1 MVMVPAGQPIPR
13 TRVRVGRTLGRRDG
27 WQAVA
32 RGCVTLQEGDAATP
46 VRNAWEEWH
55 LRDAQDVDH
64 RLAYHYGTG
73 AVMLSRPEQVPETLD
88 PRTLRE
94 GEEVVVTLD
103 GRPQRLR
110 VDRAAVAEVF
120 HVVGEP
126 TPPLRVG
133 DPVAHAEL
141 HGPDVVLTVQDAG
154 RGVEVHRG
162 TVLDKWAQK
171 AVLGRDVGPR
181 MNRFLVAAGW
191 AAVFVL
197 LFNLLNACMPDDL
210 RVGAAG
216 AVRAVV
222 VPAAAGQVP
231 TG

>member
-1 MVMVPAGQPIPR
+1 VIARVGQPIPR
-13 TRVRVGRTLGRRDG
+13 TRVRVGRTLGRRSG

-32 RGCVTLQEGDAATP
+32 RGFVSLREGDAATP

-73 AVMLSRPEQVPETLD
+73 AVMLSRPEQVPEPLD
-88 PRTLRE
+88 PRTLRA

-103 GRPQRLR
+103 GRARPLR
-110 VDRAAVAEVF
+110 VDRAAAAEVF
-120 HVVGEP
+120 HVVGAP
-126 TPPLRVG
+126 TTPLRVG
-133 DPVAHAEL
+133 DAVAHAEL

-162 TVLDKWAQK
+162 TVLDRRAQK

-181 MNRFLVAAGW
+181 MNRFLVVGGW
-191 AAVFVL
+191 AAVLVL

-216 AVRAVV
+216 GVPTVVSPAV
-222 VPAAAGQVP
+222 PGEVP